1 MVTKAIKGFHGV
13 ESSRMLTPRFLET
26 KCPDYSQRLTSA
38 LSLLLL
44 ISLLFVSAP
53 ASGQYQSWKMFSNRA
68 GWSIRYP
75 ADWTI
80 ASCKSCTD
88 PKAPE
93 VFVNFL
99 PPSKAGS
106 GSVKIEHLADR
117 SSGMSVDAWFAD
129 IRQKA
134 NPNPRLSEERF
145 TLNDLP
151 ALKVRYRNPSGGGS
165 ETETVYVVSDTQT
178 FAVEFSGEGPGVS
191 LADSPG
197 NYLTYL
203 EMVKSFRI
211 KR

>member
-1 MVTKAIKGFHGV
+1 MYAFRFSGEKICHDCAKRLGSGFG
-13 ESSRMLTPRFLET
+13 
-26 KCPDYSQRLTSA
+26 
-38 LSLLLL
+38 LSLL
-44 ISLLFVSAP
+44 ISLLIVSVP

-93 VFVNFL
+93 VYVNFL

-106 GSVKIEHLADR
+106 GSVRIEHLADR
-117 SSGMSVDAWFAD
+117 PTGMSVDAWLAD

-134 NPNPRLSEERF
+134 NLNPRLSEGRF

-151 ALKVRYRNPSGGGS
+151 ALKVRYRNSSGSGV
-165 ETETVYVVSDTQT
+165 ETETVYVISDTQT
-178 FAVEFSGEGPGVS
+178 FAIEFSGEGPGVS

-197 NYLTYL
+197 NYLTYQQ
-203 EMVKSFRI
+203 MVNSFRI